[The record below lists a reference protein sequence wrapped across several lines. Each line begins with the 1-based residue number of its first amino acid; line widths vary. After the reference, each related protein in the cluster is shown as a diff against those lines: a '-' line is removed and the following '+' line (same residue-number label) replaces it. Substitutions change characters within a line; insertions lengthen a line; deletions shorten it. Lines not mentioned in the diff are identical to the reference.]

1 MKGIFAMICTLFL
14 LIFITTPALAFLDVE
29 NQALSD
35 VLSLYSE
42 YYYISDA
49 TAHIIQS
56 KENSDGSMTYTVDIS
71 FKRTLKEKSAY
82 EMPYIQGLI
91 EAKEKLTDAQEI
103 SRAEDYIEI
112 WVTELENYYIGV
124 PQDTNVTV
132 SVTVPVQSAAQIYR
146 NGATE
151 AKMCVYDE
159 VLEEEYPLESLRP
172 RSDAESKQSGT
183 DAIAKIVER
192 EMIFE
197 QIAQVN
203 SLEDEPTLPP
213 IQCYDRVKARDY
225 AREWSCD
232 SGSSVRHASCHN
244 TKYLFIDNN
253 DCANFVSQCI
263 AEGGLKTDDT
273 WNSSSG
279 NTAWYTTGNNN
290 YGLRDYMVD
299 MGYFFHSTDDY
310 DAFAGSIIN
319 QLDSNGN
326 NKGHIGLVDQN
337 DTRTMTFCSHTAC
350 RKSKAFSWFTYR
362 DFYVPVWDSE
372 TDNWT

>member
-1 MKGIFAMICTLFL
+1 MKRIVAMICTLFL
-14 LIFITTPALAFLDVE
+14 LISITTPALAFLDVE

-203 SLEDEPTLPP
+203 SLE
-213 IQCYDRVKARDY
+213 
-225 AREWSCD
+225 
-232 SGSSVRHASCHN
+232 
-244 TKYLFIDNN
+244 
-253 DCANFVSQCI
+253 
-263 AEGGLKTDDT
+263 
-273 WNSSSG
+273 
-279 NTAWYTTGNNN
+279 
-290 YGLRDYMVD
+290 M
-299 MGYFFHSTDDY
+299 
-310 DAFAGSIIN
+310 N
-319 QLDSNGN
+319 QLYPQFSA
-326 NKGHIGLVDQN
+326 
-337 DTRTMTFCSHTAC
+337 MT
-350 RKSKAFSWFTYR
+350 
-362 DFYVPVWDSE
+362 V
-372 TDNWT
+372 